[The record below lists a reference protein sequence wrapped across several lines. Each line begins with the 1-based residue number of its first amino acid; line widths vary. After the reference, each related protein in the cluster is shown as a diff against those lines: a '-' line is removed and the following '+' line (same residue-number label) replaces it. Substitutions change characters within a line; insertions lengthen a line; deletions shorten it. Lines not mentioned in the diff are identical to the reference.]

1 MQNPSL
7 RDSPVFICGHPKS
20 GTSLLRALFDTH
32 PQVVAYPEETVFFR
46 RYLPQAHGKSLED
59 KLSLADKTL
68 THIFEWNQTN
78 PPAHQSGHPDRDYSQ
93 VPADEVRAAMRR
105 FVSGQYRHEGD
116 MLSAAILAYGEATG
130 RLIKDTKYWVE
141 KTPLNELFAA
151 QIFAWWPEAR
161 CIHVV
166 RDPRDNFVSY
176 RRKHPDWT
184 AEFFARNWRRSTR
197 AGFANRKRLGDG
209 RYKLIRYEDFVRDPE
224 AALRELCAFLG
235 IADDPSM
242 RRPTRGGKI
251 WQGNSMFDE
260 KFEGI
265 NDSSVGRW
273 RKSLGGEELY
283 WLESLTG
290 SALRRMG
297 YESYSQVAQGPST
310 VRAKV
315 FIAQI
320 VLRLREGLRG

>member
-1 MQNPSL
+1 MTNSSL
-7 RDSPVFICGHPKS
+7 RDSPIFICGHPKS

-46 RYLPQAHGKSLED
+46 RYLPQARGKSLED

-78 PPAHQSGHPDRDYSQ
+78 PPAHQSGHIDRDYSHLS
-93 VPADEVRAAMRR
+93 ADEVRAAMRR

-116 MLSAAILAYGEATG
+116 MLSAAILAYGEVTG
-130 RLIKDTKYWVE
+130 RLTSTTKYWVE
-141 KTPLNELFAA
+141 KTPLNELFAK
-151 QIFAWWPEAR
+151 QIFDWWPEAR

-176 RRKHPDWT
+176 RRKHLDWT

-197 AGFANRKRLGDG
+197 AGLANLKRFGEA

-224 AALRELCAFLG
+224 AALRELCAFLD
-235 IADDPSM
+235 IAKDPSM

-251 WQGNSMFDE
+251 WQGNSMFAE

-265 NDSSVGRW
+265 NDLAVGRW

-283 WLESLTG
+283 WLESIAG
-290 SALRRMG
+290 SASRRMG
-297 YESYSQVAQGPST
+297 YESHSQGAHVPSAF
-310 VRAKV
+310 RAKV
-315 FIAQI
+315 FIAKI
-320 VLRLREGLRG
+320 VLRVREVLRG